1 MNTGRRNLSKEMIQM
16 LIALPSKSWSKPSAY
31 YPAWAF
37 EAIPYLRQQVNYQE
51 EVSCPRILRWLSA
64 KTDKN
69 ANFLDLFN
77 PPKESE
83 MTFKRSVIPS
93 KRISYPDTPLEI
105 KAVKRRRKDTS
116 KASSIIKKQD
126 FNASVF
132 FLHPYSVD
140 VIATAEEHNMTVD
153 NPSTTSKDEEKVEPL
168 INDYSEWIADGLLK
182 HHAGRESSPFVAAYT
197 EYLIDGLQIPND
209 GLDAGLLRKRYAAL
223 LCKYG
228 ETKAQKP
235 YATDVKD
242 PRRPKQYS
250 IALDEEQLVHID

>member
-77 PPKESE
+77 PPKE
-83 MTFKRSVIPS
+83 
-93 KRISYPDTPLEI
+93 
-105 KAVKRRRKDTS
+105 
-116 KASSIIKKQD
+116 
-126 FNASVF
+126 
-132 FLHPYSVD
+132 SVD